1 MYSFARKDD
10 RVHGPSRRAS
20 AVAELRLL
28 PGHFLH
34 VSGMSWQESSLRWA
48 RRCNLGVGGASALKS
63 TSRSINNHLE
73 QRDELFCNAEH
84 DAAKATSFAESGDA
98 SHAAR
103 SGGSSW
109 RR

>member
-20 AVAELRLL
+20 AVAELR
-28 PGHFLH
+28 
-34 VSGMSWQESSLRWA
+34 WQESSLRWA